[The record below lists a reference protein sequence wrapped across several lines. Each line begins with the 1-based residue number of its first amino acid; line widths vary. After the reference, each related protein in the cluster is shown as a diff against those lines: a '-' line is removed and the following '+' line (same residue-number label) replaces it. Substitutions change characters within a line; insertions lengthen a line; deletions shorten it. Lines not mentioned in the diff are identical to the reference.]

1 MAADQSAGR
10 TQGPSDEGADVTL
23 EFPMLIAGR
32 GPTGLKRI
40 PEVNVDRSWDVT
52 VVSAPAVTGSVS
64 ISNFPAT
71 QPVSGTVTADQGLKN
86 GAGTASWPVQGAAAH
101 AAPAAGNPVLCGMWD
116 GANVRNLISSAADAQ
131 SAGSTLGANPML
143 WNGVSGAAGSL
154 DRQRNNVE
162 TTLLVSAGRT
172 TTQTSADITTYN
184 CQAITVTLDMTVV
197 AAGPSVTVTI
207 DGKDPA
213 SGKYYNLLTGAAVI
227 AVTTNTYRVDPA
239 LVAAANLIAVL
250 RLPRTIRIV
259 VTANVANNG
268 TYSVGY
274 TLHSGG
280 G

>member
-1 MAADQSAGR
+1 
-10 TQGPSDEGADVTL
+10 
-23 EFPMLIAGR
+23 
-32 GPTGLKRI
+32 
-40 PEVNVDRSWDVT
+40 
-52 VVSAPAVTGSVS
+52 
-64 ISNFPAT
+64 
-71 QPVSGTVTADQGLKN
+71 
-86 GAGTASWPVQGAAAH
+86 
-101 AAPAAGNPVLCGMWD
+101 MWD

-131 SAGSTLGANPML
+131 SAASTLGANPC
-143 WNGVSGAAGSL
+143 SGMASRPAPAAWTGL
-154 DRQRNNVE
+154 RNNVE

-184 CQAITVTLDMTVV
+184 TQAITVTLDMTVV

-227 AVTTNTYRVDPA
+227 AATTNTYRVDPA

-250 RLPRTIRIV
+250 RLPRIIRIV
-259 VTANVANNG
+259 VTANNANSG